1 MWGRGGGG
9 VISGD
14 RQERDLDVSSESC
27 RQDQQVL
34 RTEISTIRVAGID
47 PTYEEW
53 SAASTCF
60 VELRVILQYRLSAVW

>member
-1 MWGRGGGG
+1 MGEG

-34 RTEISTIRVAGID
+34 RRVDID
-47 PTYEEW
+47 DP
-53 SAASTCF
+53 CC
-60 VELRVILQYRLSAVW
+60 RD